1 MDKPTLRG
9 RARGL
14 AVVRKGTLFVAA
26 AAVAGTGA
34 FAAIQAKAYEAS
46 HPDGGTQATGSE
58 GVTPQNASVTQDNGE
73 HDGHDGYEQGDD
85 QEEGAIGSF
94 SPPATAPADA
104 GGSTAGVVSGGS

>member
-46 HPDGGTQATGSE
+46 HPGGGTQATGSE
-58 GVTPQNASVTQDNGE
+58 GVTPQNGSVTQDDGE
-73 HDGHDGYEQGDD
+73 HDGHDGYEHGDD